1 MKNDIPG
8 GAQSDR
14 RGDAGLVRLLLGRE
28 RTSLFFVTADNTA
41 LDGLRF
47 APSRTT
53 RPSDRVRQRAGAICA

>member
-28 RTSLFFVTADNTA
+28 RTSLFFVTADNNV

-47 APSRTT
+47 APSRTM
-53 RPSDRVRQRAGAICA
+53 RSSDRVLHRTGAICA